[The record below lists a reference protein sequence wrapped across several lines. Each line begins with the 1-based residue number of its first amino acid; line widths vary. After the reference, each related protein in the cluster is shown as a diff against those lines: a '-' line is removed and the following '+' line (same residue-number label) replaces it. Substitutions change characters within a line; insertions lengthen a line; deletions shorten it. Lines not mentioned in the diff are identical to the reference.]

1 MPIPFLICFALWADK
16 GSIICFGL
24 SGLMVGLATPVTV
37 VFAQQLQPK
46 RAGLVSGLM
55 MGFAW
60 GVSGLLMPL
69 VGYAAD
75 VFGKPKTLVAVALLM
90 IPASLM
96 VFYLPRKA
104 EAGDSNQL
112 SVKKR
117 DSNDRE

>member
-1 MPIPFLICFALWADK
+1 ALWADK

-96 VFYLPRKA
+96 VFYLPKKA
-104 EAGDSNQL
+104 EAGASNQL